1 MMLADGEAPAT
12 PHPFFHPVPSESP
25 AVVPGFLNFGDLS

>member
-1 MMLADGEAPAT
+1 MRLASGEAPAT

-25 AVVPGFLNFGDLS
+25 AIVPGFLTFGDLS